1 MRGPGAR
8 SRQGAGL
15 SWVLAGLS
23 ALLVAYLVVPLLAVF
38 GRLSWV
44 GLVETLRD
52 PASWRALGLS
62 VGAAT
67 LAVCLAVVMG
77 VPLAY
82 LLVRKTFR
90 GKVLVRAA
98 VVLPLVLPPIV
109 GGLLLTLVVGP
120 NGYLGRFF
128 EQAGISIINT
138 WPAVVLAQLFV
149 AAPFVVISAETAFRA
164 VDPRLETAAAT
175 LGRTPGYVFRRVTL
189 PLARTGLLAGLV
201 LGWLRALG
209 EFGAT
214 AVLAFHPRTL
224 PVATWV
230 ALTGEGFSAALPLA
244 VMSLGVTAM
253 ALVGLQW
260 IGRAPPWQAR
270 AAGGGGP
277 LRGLAFAGRRWALES
292 GADHGPAA
300 WDHQPLMGEGGGRLD
315 LDVEHDVGAFHLQAA
330 LTAEPGILVL
340 FGPSGSG
347 KTTLLNCIAGLAH
360 PRRGSIRL
368 DGRTLLAAGGRE
380 KETDVPPHLRRVAVV
395 FQDYSLFPHLRVL
408 DNVLFGTPAAEAD
421 LARAHEVLAM
431 CRLEGLDR
439 RYPHQLSGGQQQ
451 RVALARALVTQP
463 RVLLLDEPF
472 SALDSNVREK
482 LQMDLLRLQQ
492 RLGLTI
498 IHVTHDLREALVLA
512 DRIAVLHEGRV
523 VQAGEKDEVLRRPAN
538 EAAARFLG
546 TRNML
551 TGRVV
556 AQSGRGT
563 LVRTGSLSLWTPAR
577 ALAVGTPVQVFV
589 RPEEISPL
597 WEGRVSEGRENVIE
611 AVSMAEQDRGLVWR
625 VFLRSGRGK
634 PGEEEL
640 VMDVPAHDYDYFRA
654 SLPTGDGEPSW
665 MVLVPQ
671 SCLHV
676 IPAPFPAGNQDPAV
690 NCR

>member
-1 MRGPGAR
+1 MPAQRD
-8 SRQGAGL
+8 GL
-15 SWVLAGLS
+15 TWILGGLA
-23 ALLVAYLVVPLLAVF
+23 ALLVAYLMVPLLAVF
-38 GRLSWV
+38 GRLSAS
-44 GLVETLRD
+44 GLAQTFRD
-52 PASWRALGLS
+52 PAAWKALGLS

-67 LAVCLAVVMG
+67 IAVALAMALG

-82 LLVRKTFR
+82 LLVRKEFR
-90 GKVLVRAA
+90 GKALVRAA

-149 AAPFVVISAETAFRA
+149 AAPFVVISAETAFRG
-164 VDPRLETAAAT
+164 VDPRLERAAAS
-175 LGRTPGYVFRRVTL
+175 LGRAPGYVFLHVTL

-214 AVLAFHPRTL
+214 AVLAFNPRTL

-230 ALTGEGFSAALPLA
+230 VLTGEGFSAALPLA
-244 VMSLGVTAM
+244 VMSLSVTAI
-253 ALVGLQW
+253 ALLALQVVER
-260 IGRAPPWQAR
+260 GPFLLSRPS
-270 AAGGGGP
+270 GGGP
-277 LRGLAFAGRRWALES
+277 LRGPAFAGRRWSATP
-292 GADHGPAA
+292 ADEAEPAR
-300 WDHQPLMGEGGGRLD
+300 WDHTPSLQGGDGGRLE
-315 LDVEHDVGAFHLQAA
+315 LDVEHAVGGFSLQAS

-347 KTTLLNCIAGLAH
+347 KTTLLNCIAGLAS
-360 PRRGSIRL
+360 PRRGSIVL
-368 DGRTLLAAGGRE
+368 DGRTLLRKDGTGAG
-380 KETDVPPHLRRVAVV
+380 VHLPPHLRRVAVV
-395 FQDYSLFPHLRVL
+395 FQDYSLFPHLRVME
-408 DNVLFGTPAAEAD
+408 NVLFGTPAAPAD
-421 LARAHEVLAM
+421 VARAREVLAM
-431 CRLEGLDR
+431 CRLDGLNE

-463 RVLLLDEPF
+463 GVLLLDEPF

-492 RLGLTI
+492 RLGLTV

-523 VQAGEKDEVLRRPAN
+523 IQVGSKDEVLRRPAG

-551 TGRVV
+551 TGRVE
-556 AQSGRGT
+556 AGSDRGT
-563 LVRTGSLSLWTPAR
+563 LVATGALRLWTPA
-577 ALAVGTPVQVFV
+577 LTLEVGTEVRVFV
-589 RPEEISPL
+589 RPEEITPL
-597 WEGRVSEGRENVIE
+597 WNGADGGGRENVVE
-611 AVSMAEQDRGLVWR
+611 AVSVAEQDRGLVWR
-625 VFLRSGRGK
+625 VFLRPGRGT

-640 VMDVPAHDYDYFRA
+640 VMDVPAHEYEYYRVPLL
-654 SLPTGDGEPSW
+654 SGGRVPPWT
-665 MVLVPQ
+665 VLVPQ
-671 SCLHV
+671 DRLHIV
-676 IPAPFPAGNQDPAV
+676 PVSDGAEAV
-690 NCR
+690 FSDS